1 MLPVKVESKFNDFAI
16 NGSRDKGYQLWKD
29 VQRCE
34 EFFFF
39 LIWSIFDYDEK
50 YPD

>member
-29 VQRCE
+29 VQRYE
-34 EFFFF
+34 DFFFF
-39 LIWSIFDYDEK
+39 FKLEHIDYDEK